1 MSISVFVWITWD
13 KNSVLW
19 CIIVSKWERVG
30 IRDMFI
36 GEYTHTMDEKR
47 RVSLPQAFR
56 KELDGEV
63 VLTRGLDSCIFL
75 FTNKAWQDIADELA
89 SLSFGD
95 ADSRGLNRFLLS
107 GAREVDIDASGRI
120 LVPDFLADFADLE
133 KEVVFTGVHSRIELW
148 GREQWESYTEDVESQ
163 ADLLAQTLGDVGMI

>member
-1 MSISVFVWITWD
+1 
-13 KNSVLW
+13 
-19 CIIVSKWERVG
+19 
-30 IRDMFI
+30 MFI
-36 GEYTHTMDEKR
+36 GEYTHTMDKKR

-56 KELDGEV
+56 EELDEKV

-75 FTNKAWQDIADELA
+75 FPEDAWQNIADELA
-89 SLSFGD
+89 GLSFGD

-107 GAREVDIDASGRI
+107 GAREVKVDGSGRI
-120 LVPDFLADFADLE
+120 LVPDFLSDFADLE

-148 GREQWESYTEDVESQ
+148 GSEQWQAYTNEVESQ

>member
-1 MSISVFVWITWD
+1 
-13 KNSVLW
+13 
-19 CIIVSKWERVG
+19 
-30 IRDMFI
+30 MFI
-36 GEYTHTMDEKR
+36 GEYTHTMDNKR
-47 RVSLPQAFR
+47 RVSLPQTFR
-56 KELDGEV
+56 EELNETV

-75 FTNKAWQDIADELA
+75 FPEDSWQDIADELA

-107 GAREVDIDASGRI
+107 GAREVKIDASGRI
-120 LVPDFLADFADLE
+120 LVPDFLSDFAELE

-148 GREQWESYTEDVESQ
+148 GSDQWKDYTKEVESN

>member
-1 MSISVFVWITWD
+1 
-13 KNSVLW
+13 
-19 CIIVSKWERVG
+19 
-30 IRDMFI
+30 MFI
-36 GEYTHTMDEKR
+36 GEYTHTMDDKR

-56 KELDGEV
+56 EELDETV

-75 FTNKAWQDIADELA
+75 FPEDAWEDIADKLS
-89 SLSFGD
+89 SLPFGD

-107 GAREVDIDASGRI
+107 GAREVKIDSSGRI
-120 LVPDFLADFADLE
+120 LVPDFLSDFADLD

-148 GREQWESYTEDVESQ
+148 GSDQWQSYTEDVESQ

>member
-1 MSISVFVWITWD
+1 MD
-13 KNSVLW
+13 K
-19 CIIVSKWERVG
+19 
-30 IRDMFI
+30 
-36 GEYTHTMDEKR
+36 KR

-56 KELDGEV
+56 EELDEKV

-75 FTNKAWQDIADELA
+75 FPEDAWRNIADELA
-89 SLSFGD
+89 GLSFGD

-107 GAREVDIDASGRI
+107 GAREVKIDGSGRI
-120 LVPDFLADFADLE
+120 LVPDFLSDFADLE

-148 GREQWESYTEDVESQ
+148 GSDQWQAYTDEVESQ

>member
-1 MSISVFVWITWD
+1 
-13 KNSVLW
+13 
-19 CIIVSKWERVG
+19 
-30 IRDMFI
+30 MFI
-36 GEYTHTMDEKR
+36 GEYTHTMDAKR
-47 RVSLPQAFR
+47 RVSLPSPFR
-56 KELDGEV
+56 EELGETV

-75 FTNKAWQDIADELA
+75 FPEDAWQNIADELA

-107 GAREVDIDASGRI
+107 GAREVSIDKSGRV
-120 LVPDFLADFADLE
+120 LVPDFLANFADLG

-148 GREQWESYTEDVESQ
+148 GSDQWQAYTEDVESQ

>member
-1 MSISVFVWITWD
+1 
-13 KNSVLW
+13 
-19 CIIVSKWERVG
+19 
-30 IRDMFI
+30 MFI
-36 GEYTHTMDEKR
+36 GEYTHTMDKKR
-47 RVSLPQAFR
+47 RVSLPQTFR
-56 KELDGEV
+56 EELNETV

-75 FTNKAWQDIADELA
+75 FPEDSWQDIADELA

-107 GAREVDIDASGRI
+107 GAREVKIDASGRI
-120 LVPDFLADFADLE
+120 LVPDFLSDFAELE

-148 GREQWESYTEDVESQ
+148 GSDQWKDYTKEVESN

>member
-1 MSISVFVWITWD
+1 
-13 KNSVLW
+13 
-19 CIIVSKWERVG
+19 
-30 IRDMFI
+30 MFI
-36 GEYTHTMDEKR
+36 GEYTHTMDLKR
-47 RVSLPQAFR
+47 RVSLPQVFR
-56 KELDGEV
+56 EELDETV

-75 FTNKAWQDIADELA
+75 FPEESWQQIADELA

-107 GAREVDIDASGRI
+107 GAREVKIDASGRI
-120 LVPDFLADFADLE
+120 LVPDFLSDFADLE

-148 GREQWESYTEDVESQ
+148 GSDQWKDYTNKVESQ

>member
-1 MSISVFVWITWD
+1 MD
-13 KNSVLW
+13 K
-19 CIIVSKWERVG
+19 
-30 IRDMFI
+30 
-36 GEYTHTMDEKR
+36 KR
-47 RVSLPQAFR
+47 RVSLPQSFR
-56 KELDGEV
+56 EELNETV

-75 FTNKAWQDIADELA
+75 FPEDSWQDIADELA

-107 GAREVDIDASGRI
+107 GAREVKIDASGRI
-120 LVPDFLADFADLE
+120 LVPDFLSDFAELE

-148 GREQWESYTEDVESQ
+148 GSDQSKEYTKEVESN